1 MIRHQTAT
9 GFIVHREKTLLHYHP
24 KVREWLPPGGHIE
37 KNEDPLEAIVREIN
51 EETGLS
57 SDYKKYNDFVY
68 PVPTNEILS
77 ISNLEQVYAPY
88 SIMLE
93 NVYDREVGE
102 HQHID
107 HIYFFALHIKDEK
120 KMPKLANIWK
130 WVDINQLKDL
140 EPLKINIPHNEN
152 ELDSKAPPEDVKVLG
167 IKAIEHVKEK
177 SKLYFPL

>member
-130 WVDINQLKDL
+130 WVDINQLKYL
-140 EPLKINIPHNEN
+140 
-152 ELDSKAPPEDVKVLG
+152 
-167 IKAIEHVKEK
+167 
-177 SKLYFPL
+177 

>member
-1 MIRHQTAT
+1 
-9 GFIVHREKTLLHYHP
+9 
-24 KVREWLPPGGHIE
+24 
-37 KNEDPLEAIVREIN
+37 
-51 EETGLS
+51 
-57 SDYKKYNDFVY
+57 
-68 PVPTNEILS
+68 
-77 ISNLEQVYAPY
+77 
-88 SIMLE
+88 MLE

-130 WVDINQLKDL
+130 WVDINQLKHL